1 VAALLDYAAQ
11 ISAEQGVSPL
21 EFLLSVMRDIANPLE
36 LRIDAAKAAAP
47 YVHPRL
53 AQIQRAHSDG
63 TALKDNQ
70 VVFLGACS
78 RQPCQLRC
86 RRNMTLR
93 FGSTGL

>member
-36 LRIDAAKAAAP
+36 LRIDAKAAAP

-53 AQIQRAHSDG
+53 AQIQCAHSDG

-70 VVFLGACS
+70 VVFLGAARASYASCVV
-78 RQPCQLRC
+78 
-86 RRNMTLR
+86 
-93 FGSTGL
+93 GEI